1 MTRKEQRNI
10 NEEVRKA
17 WETFKENYGEIQRTE
32 RLRSCSASVI
42 TTDRYYVLQSYSTVI
57 AIIDRATDTLYDAL
71 RMVYGYT
78 ATSAKHVAKFRQDYG
93 QDRWGCTRELRY
105 YDI

>member
-1 MTRKEQRNI
+1 MKKAEQMVI

-17 WETFKENYGEIQRTE
+17 WEDFKAYNGRVQRTE
-32 RLRSCSASVI
+32 RLRSCSAEVMV
-42 TTDRYYVLQSYSTVI
+42 TDRYYVLQSYRTII
-57 AIIDRATDTLYDAL
+57 AIIDRTTDTLYDAL

-78 ATSAKHVAKFRQDYG
+78 ATSAKHIAKFRQDYG
-93 QDRWGCTRELRY
+93 MDKWGCTKELRY

>member
-1 MTRKEQRNI
+1 MKKAEQMAI

-17 WETFKENYGEIQRTE
+17 WEDFNANSGTVQNVK
-32 RLRSCSASVI
+32 RLRSCSAEVI
-42 TTDRYYVLQSYSTVI
+42 TTDRYYVLQSYRTVI
-57 AIIDRATDTLYDAL
+57 AIIDRTTDTLYDAL

-78 ATSAKHVAKFRQDYG
+78 ATSAKHIAKFRQDFG
-93 QDRWGCTRELRY
+93 GGKWGCNRELRY